1 MGYRLVAASGA
12 AVDALISSD
21 VGKYLEFKA
30 IETVYFA
37 TSSLPSSAAKSSGS
51 GSGIKIEKVPSTKAG
66 IFSTSLLSPLEKRSL
81 MKFLQVRA
89 CTCACA
95 CACECAY
102 WCLHNFCGL
111 GLIAPPLHLSPN
123 ATATAATSSPPPTPL
138 HTPLYCTAPHLTRSL
153 PWIAAST
160 LPGRIFTL

>member
-89 CTCACA
+89 CTCTCACA
-95 CACECAY
+95 CACECACVGVCMCILVSSQFLRLRTY
-102 WCLHNFCGL
+102 R
-111 GLIAPPLHLSPN
+111 
-123 ATATAATSSPPPTPL
+123 SSPPSLSQCNCHCRYLFTPSHPPT
-138 HTPLYCTAPHLTRSL
+138 H
-153 PWIAAST
+153 ST
-160 LPGRIFTL
+160 LLHCTSLDS